1 VYKHIYIYIYIYIY
15 ILCGISAPLRERE
28 REREVEKGGDMG
40 VYIGR
45 WKQEGSKKEGKDGKE
60 G

>member
-1 VYKHIYIYIYIYIY
+1 MHPWEK
-15 ILCGISAPLRERE
+15 ERV
-28 REREVEKGGDMG
+28 REVEKGGDMG

-60 G
+60 GWKKESKGQFFGI